1 VAVLGLAFKP
11 DSDDVRDSPS
21 LDVATRLKAE
31 GAIVIA
37 TDPEANDTSRRLH
50 PELDY
55 VETASEAVAG
65 ADVVLVL
72 TEWKHYRELAPT
84 DLDGAAGRIILDG
97 RNCLD
102 PERWRSAGWLYRSL
116 GRP

>member
-1 VAVLGLAFKP
+1 M
-11 DSDDVRDSPS
+11 
-21 LDVATRLKAE
+21 RLKAE
-31 GAIVIA
+31 GATVIA
-37 TDPEANDTSRRLH
+37 TDPEAIETSRRLH

-55 VETASEAVAG
+55 VRTAAEAVVG
-65 ADVVLVL
+65 ADAVLVL
-72 TEWKHYRELAPT
+72 TEWKNYRELVPT

-102 PERWRSAGWLYRSL
+102 RERWRSAGWLYRSL